1 MTVPG
6 YVLQCLALL
15 ELQTMSTLLMT
26 LYLLPLFG
34 SFLDGVL
41 YVMVWQITEVLQY
54 TQRI

>member
-1 MTVPG
+1 
-6 YVLQCLALL
+6 
-15 ELQTMSTLLMT
+15 MSTLLMT